1 MKHISTKMTKIREY
15 IPREKRLVSRIP
27 HGHCKTTTFVGG
39 LTKSGIVAPMLLN
52 RPINGDSFKD
62 YVEQLLA
69 SVIRPGDLM
78 VLDNLSSHKTEMLW
92 KSS

>member
-1 MKHISTKMTKIREY
+1 
-15 IPREKRLVSRIP
+15 
-27 HGHCKTTTFVGG
+27 
-39 LTKSGIVAPMLLN
+39 MLLN